1 MYTFG
6 IYIYIA
12 FVRLAALFGHKKAKQ
27 MLEGHKEIF
36 DTLKKNIV
44 PGTDYVWFHA
54 SSLGEFEQGR
64 PMIEKLR
71 AEHPEYRV
79 VLTFFSP
86 SGYRPARNYQQA
98 DIVCYLP
105 FDTKR
110 NVKRFIDLVNPK
122 MVFFI
127 KYEFW
132 MNFLDEL
139 SNRKIKTYSVSSI
152 FRKEQTFF
160 KPWGGR
166 YRLALHSFD
175 HLFVQNE
182 RSRDLLKDI
191 NVTNVSVV
199 GDTRFDRVI
208 KILEQERQ
216 LPLVEAFAQGDRK
229 LFVVG
234 SSWGEDEAVYMP
246 YFNRHKEW
254 KLIIASHEVNDE
266 RIKKIE
272 ELYEGKCVRY
282 TKADMEAVRNADC
295 LIVDCFGLLSSIY
308 RFGDIAYV
316 GGGFGVGIHNVLE
329 AAVYGIPVF
338 FGPNNRKFQE
348 AQALKECGGGLEIAS
363 TIAFEEKM
371 DAFAADAALLDKA
384 GKAAD
389 DYVSSNSGATGKIFK
404 ELGL

>member
-71 AEHPEYRV
+71 ADHPEYRV

-110 NVKRFIDLVNPK
+110 NVKRFIDLVSPK

-139 SNRKIKTYSVSSI
+139 SKRKIKTYSVSSI

-371 DAFAADAALLDKA
+371 DAFAADEALLDKA
-384 GKAAD
+384 GKAAG
-389 DYVSSNSGATGKIFK
+389 DYVSSNSGATAKIFK